1 VHSAVELAALYVGRG
16 SDLSPWLAD
25 AQINDDRSLR
35 LQYLAGLSLNDYN
48 QDAIYNAILS
58 YNRFPEDLFTGP
70 ADLREAVRKKLE
82 STKGTKRT

>member
-1 VHSAVELAALYVGRG
+1 
-16 SDLSPWLAD
+16 
-25 AQINDDRSLR
+25 LR

-70 ADLREAVRKKLE
+70 TELKEAVRKRLE
-82 STKGTKRT
+82 TTKGTKRS